1 MATLYRRTRVRTG
14 NAVNLQKRVEF
25 VYVDLNDIV
34 PYEGNPRDN
43 SKAIPAVAESIKNF
57 GFLVPCVIDTDNVL
71 VAGHTRV
78 EAAKLLGMTEV
89 PCVRAGDLTP
99 DQIDAFRLIDNKV
112 SEAASWDFDLLSQ
125 EISKLADSGIQWE
138 SFGWSREELDCLSS
152 VVSDTCLDSAQAV
165 IGDVTQDGGVH
176 DRRAPGRARAVI
188 GSFVFFLSATDYRRW
203 EESMRA
209 LHNFNEEDII
219 QDIKDRLGIVEG
231 SVEAARRVNRTRG

>member
-1 MATLYRRTRVRTG
+1 MVVHRRVKPTPNTPSRPNR
-14 NAVNLQKRVEF
+14 RVEF
-25 VYVDLNDIV
+25 SYIDLNDIV

-43 SKAIPAVAESIKNF
+43 SKAIPAVAESIRSF
-57 GFLVPCVIDTDNVL
+57 GFLVPCVIDKDNVL

-138 SFGWSREELDCLSS
+138 NFGWSREELDCLSS

-176 DRRAPGRARAVI
+176 DRRAPTRVRAVI
-188 GSFVFFLSATDYRRW
+188 GEVVFFFPATIYNTWVSGIRELCAYDEVRIT
-203 EESMRA
+203 
-209 LHNFNEEDII
+209 NEL
-219 QDIKDRLGIVEG
+219 KRRLGILE
-231 SVEAARRVNRTRG
+231 